1 MKKIFILTGEPSGD
15 KLASEVIKNIK
26 NSRSDIDYL
35 CVGGKHLNSIGVESI
50 YDQKDVTYIAFTD
63 ILFNLSISSLNFSSP
78 KVIRYIEYIRNKTNI
93 TFGRIGLMLLK
104 I

>member
-35 CVGGKHLNSIGVESI
+35 CVGGKHLNSIGVESS
-50 YDQKDVTYIAFTD
+50 TSTFTTLPD
-63 ILFNLSISSLNFSSP
+63 TSDSISLNNFIASIIQIVSPSLITSP
-78 KVIRYIEYIRNKTNI
+78 
-93 TFGRIGLMLLK
+93 TFTKGDASGEEDL
-104 I
+104 